1 MEKNEENSKL
11 FMTHSQVHNI
21 SNDIWFLDSG
31 CSNHMLGIK
40 SIFRDIDETHKLNVR
55 LGDNKQIQVEGKG
68 TIEVKT
74 NQGKVK
80 YLDNVFFVP
89 TLSHNLFSIG
99 QLIDDGYSVIF
110 DDSSCTIKYK
120 KNGLIIVNVCMTQN

>member
-1 MEKNEENSKL
+1 MS
-11 FMTHSQVHNI
+11 
-21 SNDIWFLDSG
+21 
-31 CSNHMLGIK
+31 GIK
-40 SIFRDIDETHKLNVR
+40 SIFRYIDETHKLNVR

-89 TLSHNLFSIG
+89 TLSHNLLSVG
-99 QLIDDGYSVIF
+99 QLVNDGYQVIF
-110 DDSSCTIKYK
+110 DDGSYTIRDK
-120 KNGLIIVNVCMTQN
+120 KSGLIIVNICMT